1 MENKI
6 NIKEINEKIEKES
19 AFIDLILFELNK
31 TIVGQKHMIERLLI
45 GLLGKGSGG
54 KSVAGNLAW
63 DIREAIKGKELD
75 PEKLIELQTKINAVE
90 AQHRTL
96 FVAGWRP
103 FIGWI
108 CGVALAYNFVIRDL
122 FIWVTKTTEAPP
134 ALQMDHLMTVLLG
147 MLGLGGLRTYEKIK
161 GKDK

>member
-1 MENKI
+1 MFKFLL
-6 NIKEINEKIEKES
+6 S
-19 AFIDLILFELNK
+19 LLNK
-31 TIVGQKHMIERLLI
+31 GN
-45 GLLGKGSGG
+45 GN

-122 FIWVTKTTEAPP
+122 FIWITKTTEAPP

>member
-1 MENKI
+1 MFKFLLGLLS
-6 NIKEINEKIEKES
+6 KGGG
-19 AFIDLILFELNK
+19 NK
-31 TIVGQKHMIERLLI
+31 T
-45 GLLGKGSGG
+45 
-54 KSVAGNLAW
+54 VAGNLAW

-122 FIWVTKTTEAPP
+122 FIWVTQTTEAPP

>member
-1 MENKI
+1 MFK
-6 NIKEINEKIEKES
+6 
-19 AFIDLILFELNK
+19 
-31 TIVGQKHMIERLLI
+31 LLL
-45 GLLGKGSGG
+45 GLLSKGSGN

-122 FIWVTKTTEAPP
+122 FIWITKTTEAPP

>member
-1 MENKI
+1 VFK
-6 NIKEINEKIEKES
+6 
-19 AFIDLILFELNK
+19 
-31 TIVGQKHMIERLLI
+31 LLL
-45 GLLGKGSGG
+45 GLLGKGNGN

-108 CGVALAYNFVIRDL
+108 CGVALAYNFVVRDL
-122 FIWVTKTTEAPP
+122 FIWITKTTEAPP